1 MGLGLLDG
9 LFRSIRVA
17 VLIFRTALG
26 EMPVLAILT
35 PQIATG
41 TSEAQSEVAGDKMI
55 KGRLFNRPNIYD
67 RGFALND
74 RI

>member
-1 MGLGLLDG
+1 MGLGLFDG

-26 EMPVLAILT
+26 EMPVLTMFAS
-35 PQIATG
+35 QIATG

-67 RGFALND
+67 RGFAIND